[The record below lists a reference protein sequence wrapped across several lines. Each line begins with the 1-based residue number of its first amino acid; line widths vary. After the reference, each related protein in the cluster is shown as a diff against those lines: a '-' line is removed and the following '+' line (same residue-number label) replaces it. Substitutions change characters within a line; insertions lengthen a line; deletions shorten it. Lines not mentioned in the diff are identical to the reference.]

1 MKRLLLLFLAV
12 AGVLPAPLRAQA
24 ADDLVIQPGDAVQI
38 TVWRKPEFSGE
49 FSVAANGAV
58 DHPLYQ
64 DVVLAG
70 VPMAV
75 ARQRLR
81 DFLSTWETDPRF
93 VVKPLFRVAV
103 GGEVTKPD
111 LYALAPETTII
122 QAVARAGGV
131 TARGRLTRVRV
142 LRAGADFTVDLTRS
156 DSPLAR
162 TTVRS
167 GDQIVV
173 EQRGSETFRQY
184 IAPAGT
190 FAMAAVSLLSLLFR

>member
-1 MKRLLLLFLAV
+1 MKRLLLLLAV
-12 AGVLPAPLRAQA
+12 ASVLPAPLRAQA

-49 FSVAANGAV
+49 FSVAASGAV

-70 VPMAV
+70 VPMSV
-75 ARQRLR
+75 VRQRLR
-81 DFLSTWETDPRF
+81 DFLSTWESDPRF

-111 LYALAPETTII
+111 LYALAPETTIV

-131 TARGRLTRVRV
+131 TARGRLNRVRV
-142 LRAGADFTVDLTRS
+142 LRAGGDFTVDLTRS

>member
-1 MKRLLLLFLAV
+1 MKRLLALLALLSV
-12 AGVLPAPLRAQA
+12 VPASLGAQQSA
-24 ADDLVIQPGDAVQI
+24 EEPMIQPGDAVEI

-75 ARQRLR
+75 ARERLR
-81 DFLSTWETDPRF
+81 EFLSTWERDPRF

-103 GGEVTKPD
+103 GGEVQKPD
-111 LYALAPETTII
+111 LYALSPETTVV

-131 TARGRLTRVRV
+131 TARGRLNRVRV
-142 LRAGADFTVDLTRS
+142 LRPGGDFTVDLTRS
-156 DSPLAR
+156 DSPTAR
-162 TTVRS
+162 ATVRS
-167 GDQIVV
+167 GDQIIV

-190 FAMAAVSLLSLLFR
+190 FAMAAVSLLSLLLR

>member
-1 MKRLLLLFLAV
+1 MKRLLVLLALMSAFPAS
-12 AGVLPAPLRAQA
+12 AGAQA
-24 ADDLVIQPGDAVQI
+24 AEEPTIQPGDGVAI

-49 FSVAANGAV
+49 FSVAADGTV

-70 VPMAV
+70 VPMTV
-75 ARQRLR
+75 ARERLR
-81 DFLSTWETDPRF
+81 EFLSTWERDPRF

-103 GGEVTKPD
+103 GGEVQKPD
-111 LYALAPETTII
+111 LYALSPETTIV

-131 TARGRLTRVRV
+131 TARGRLNRVRV
-142 LRAGADFTVDLTRS
+142 LRPGGDFTIDLTRS
-156 DSPLAR
+156 DSPMAR
-162 TTVRS
+162 ATVRS
-167 GDQIVV
+167 GDQIIV